1 MLTVVLALAAAA
13 LYGLSDFVG
22 GLVSRRASV
31 WQVAVVTQIA
41 AIVLVGVAALV
52 IGGTPTTAEWLWGAL
67 AGIGTGTGTAFLYRG
82 LAAGRMSVVAPIS
95 AVGAALIP
103 VAVGFLTGDRP
114 PILTW
119 IGIACAI
126 PAIWLVSTAPDPSR
140 AEPGG
145 STGIVGPG
153 VIDGVLAGIGF
164 GLMFAAL
171 GQVSERAGLAPLAA
185 AEATSIVAIAALATA
200 LRHAWLPRE
209 RESWMGL
216 VVGAL
221 AAVAAILFLVASQT
235 GLLTVAAVLSSLYP
249 VFTVLLA
256 AVVLRERVATAQAV
270 GLVMAL
276 AAVVLV
282 AAG

>member
-1 MLTVVLALAAAA
+1 VLTITLALASAA

-22 GLVSRRASV
+22 GVASRRASV

-41 AIVLVGVAALV
+41 AIVLVGTAALV
-52 IGGTPTTAEWLWGAL
+52 VGGSATTSEWLWGAL

-82 LAAGRMSVVAPIS
+82 LSSGRMSVVAPIS

-126 PAIWLVSTAPDPSR
+126 PAIWLVSTTPDPDDEDR
-140 AEPGG
+140 EHGRLD
-145 STGIVGPG
+145 PG
-153 VIDGVLAGIGF
+153 VVDGVLAGIGF

-171 GQVSERAGLAPLAA
+171 GQVPDSAGLGPLAV
-185 AEATSIVAIAALATA
+185 AEVVSVFAIAILATG
-200 LRHAWLPRE
+200 LGHAWLPRE
-209 RESWMGL
+209 RESWWGL

-221 AAVAAILFLVASQT
+221 AAAAAILFLVASQT
-235 GLLTVAAVLSSLYP
+235 GMLTIAAVLTSLYP

-256 AVVLRERVATAQAV
+256 AVVLRERVAPAQAV
-270 GLVMAL
+270 GLVLAL

-282 AAG
+282 AVG

>member
-1 MLTVVLALAAAA
+1 MLTITLALASAA

-22 GLVSRRASV
+22 GVVSRRASV
-31 WQVAVVTQIA
+31 WQVAVVTQVA

-52 IGGTPTTAEWLWGAL
+52 VGGSPTTSEWLWGAL
-67 AGIGTGTGTAFLYRG
+67 AGVGTGAGTAFLYRG
-82 LAAGRMSVVAPIS
+82 LSSGRMSVVAPIS

-119 IGIACAI
+119 IGIGCAI
-126 PAIWLVSTAPDPSR
+126 PAIWLVSTTPGPDT
-140 AEPGG
+140 AERRGRLD
-145 STGIVGPG
+145 PG
-153 VIDGVLAGIGF
+153 VVDGVLAGMGF

-171 GQVSERAGLAPLAA
+171 GQVSDSAGLGPLAA
-185 AEATSIVAIAALATA
+185 AEVVSVFAIVILAT
-200 LRHAWLPRE
+200 LLGHGWLPRE
-209 RESWMGL
+209 RESWWGL

-221 AAVAAILFLVASQT
+221 AAAAAILFLVASQT
-235 GLLTVAAVLSSLYP
+235 GMLTVAAVLASLYP
-249 VFTVLLA
+249 VFTVMLA
-256 AVVLRERVATAQAV
+256 AVVLRERVAPAQAV
-270 GLVMAL
+270 GLILAR

>member
-1 MLTVVLALAAAA
+1 MLTITLALASAA

-22 GLVSRRASV
+22 GVVSRRASV
-31 WQVAVVTQIA
+31 WQVAVVTQVA

-52 IGGTPTTAEWLWGAL
+52 VGGSPTTSEWLWGAL
-67 AGIGTGTGTAFLYRG
+67 AGVGTGAGTAFLYRG
-82 LAAGRMSVVAPIS
+82 LSSGRMSVVAPIS

-119 IGIACAI
+119 IGIGCAI
-126 PAIWLVSTAPDPSR
+126 PAIWLVSTTPDPDT
-140 AEPGG
+140 AERHGRLD
-145 STGIVGPG
+145 PG
-153 VIDGVLAGIGF
+153 VVDGVLAGMGF

-171 GQVSERAGLAPLAA
+171 GQVSDSAGLGPLAA
-185 AEATSIVAIAALATA
+185 AEVVSVFAIVILAT
-200 LRHAWLPRE
+200 LLGHGWLPRE
-209 RESWMGL
+209 RDSWWGL

-235 GLLTVAAVLSSLYP
+235 GMLTVAAVLASLYP

-256 AVVLRERVATAQAV
+256 AVVLRERVAPAQAV
-270 GLVMAL
+270 GLVLAL

>member
-1 MLTVVLALAAAA
+1 MLTITLALASAA

-22 GLVSRRASV
+22 GVVSRRASV
-31 WQVAVVTQIA
+31 WQVAVVTQVA

-52 IGGTPTTAEWLWGAL
+52 VGGSPTTSEWLWGAL
-67 AGIGTGTGTAFLYRG
+67 AGVGTGAGTAFLYRG
-82 LAAGRMSVVAPIS
+82 LSSGRMSVVAPIS

-119 IGIACAI
+119 IGIGCAI
-126 PAIWLVSTAPDPSR
+126 PAIWLVSTTPGPDT
-140 AEPGG
+140 AERRGRLD
-145 STGIVGPG
+145 PG
-153 VIDGVLAGIGF
+153 VVDGVLAGMGF

-171 GQVSERAGLAPLAA
+171 GQVSDSAGLGPLAA
-185 AEATSIVAIAALATA
+185 AEVVSVFAIVILAT
-200 LRHAWLPRE
+200 LLGHGWLPRE
-209 RESWMGL
+209 RDSWWGL

-235 GLLTVAAVLSSLYP
+235 GMLTVAAVLASLYP

-256 AVVLRERVATAQAV
+256 AVVLRERVAPAQAV
-270 GLVMAL
+270 GLVLAL